1 MRDTTEQEQP
11 RAVIADD
18 DPFARRVIKDVLQR
32 SGVIVIAE
40 ARDGRQAVELTLH
53 YRPDVVVMDVVMP
66 ELDGIMATRQIRRE
80 LPEQLV
86 IMLTGAGSDD
96 HELGLQALR
105 AGASGF
111 LSKDLEIEALPRA
124 LAGLRE
130 GQAAISRSMTLSL
143 IERLRES
150 PSGSAGLRPV
160 KSPLTAREWEVI
172 DLLKASKTTDEI
184 ANELVL
190 STETVRSHVKNI
202 LRKLEV
208 RSRDDAVAVADR
220 MRAAPPNGDLT
231 ASEARLGA
239 PAGRSRSGCRRPAAR
254 RRSCRRCARSAAC
267 RSPGRG
273 RSRARGARPA
283 RAATARRRARSPDRR
298 SGVPPLTTASRQR
311 IAVARRPRSGSGR
324 LRAGRT

>member
-143 IERLRES
+143 IERLREA
-150 PSGSAGLRPV
+150 PSGSSGLRPV

-172 DLLKASKTTDEI
+172 DLLKASQDDG
-184 ANELVL
+184 
-190 STETVRSHVKNI
+190 
-202 LRKLEV
+202 
-208 RSRDDAVAVADR
+208 RDRQRARAVDR
-220 MRAAPPNGDLT
+220 DGAL
-231 ASEARLGA
+231 AREEH
-239 PAGRSRSGCRRPAAR
+239 PAQARGPLAR
-254 RRSCRRCARSAAC
+254 RRRR
-267 RSPGRG
+267 GRG
-273 RSRARGARPA
+273 PDAQ
-283 RAATARRRARSPDRR
+283 RAAERR
-298 SGVPPLTTASRQR
+298 LTC
-311 IAVARRPRSGSGR
+311 
-324 LRAGRT
+324 